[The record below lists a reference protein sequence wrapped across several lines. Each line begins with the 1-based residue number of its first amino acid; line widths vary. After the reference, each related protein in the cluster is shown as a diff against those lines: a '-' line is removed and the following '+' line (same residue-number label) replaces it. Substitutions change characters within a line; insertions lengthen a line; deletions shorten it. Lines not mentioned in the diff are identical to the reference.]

1 MSSASLHST
10 AGPPAAR
17 ASRRP
22 PAPIPHADML
32 GFWGFFKALRAN
44 PIAAW
49 SQAAYERPFVK
60 LDGGRLRPDLL
71 FVADPAMVRHVLLDR
86 VSNYDKG
93 DVVRRRLQPALGD
106 GVLIAGE
113 KSWRPQRRITA
124 PLFQPRRI
132 DAFFPD
138 MLSVAKAEALR
149 LADLGDDVVI
159 DVHDA
164 MIGLTYNVI
173 ARTAFSSETVSDP
186 AAFSRAIADYFDT
199 AGRVDLAS
207 YLRLPE
213 WIPTIGRLRARP
225 ALKLFRR
232 EIGGIIDRRRQ
243 ALTRHG
249 VGGVPDDLLTR
260 LLTSIDPQTG
270 ATLDPERVYDN
281 TVTFLA
287 AGHETTA
294 NVLAWTLFLLSEY
307 PEWDQRVF
315 EEITREIGTADPTP
329 EALGRLTLTRQVID
343 EAMRLYPPAPLI
355 PRIALEADQIGSID
369 VRAGTIVFTAPFI
382 SHRHRAFWS
391 DPDAFDP
398 TRFAPDKRDAIDRH
412 VYFPFG
418 VGPRVCIGAQ
428 FAIQEVLV
436 ALAVL
441 LKRWRF
447 VATEPDKV
455 FPHATIT
462 LRPADKLPMRLERR

>member
-1 MSSASLHST
+1 V
-10 AGPPAAR
+10 
-17 ASRRP
+17 
-22 PAPIPHADML
+22 PHAAPL

-44 PIAAW
+44 PITAW
-49 SQAAYERPFVK
+49 SQAAYELPYVK

-71 FVADPAMVRHVLLDR
+71 FVADPAMVRHILLDK
-86 VSNYDKG
+86 VANYDKG
-93 DVVRRRLQPALGD
+93 DIVRRRLAPALGD
-106 GVLIAGE
+106 GVLIASE

-124 PLFQPRRI
+124 PLFQPRRV

-138 MLSVAKAEALR
+138 MLTVARAEAMR
-149 LADLGDDVVI
+149 IGDLGEGVVF
-159 DVHDA
+159 DMHDA

-199 AGRVDLAS
+199 VGRVDLAS
-207 YLRLPE
+207 YMRLPE
-213 WIPTIGRLRARP
+213 WIPTIGRIRARP

-232 EIGGIIDRRRQ
+232 EIGGIIERRRK
-243 ALTRHG
+243 ALTRDG

-260 LLTSIDPQTG
+260 LLTTIDPQSG

-294 NVLAWTLFLLSEY
+294 NVLCWTLFLLSEY
-307 PEWDQRVF
+307 PEWDQRVA
-315 EEITREIGTADPTP
+315 EEIAREIGDDDPTP
-329 EALGRLTLTRQVID
+329 AALGRLTLTRQVID
-343 EAMRLYPPAPLI
+343 ETMRLYPPAPII
-355 PRIALEADQIGSID
+355 PRIAIEADQIGHLP
-369 VRAGTIVFTAPFI
+369 VRAGTAVFTAPFI
-382 SHRHRAFWS
+382 SHRHRAYWS

-398 TRFAPDKRDAIDRH
+398 NRFAPDKRDAIDRH

-418 VGPRVCIGAQ
+418 AGPRICIGAQ
-428 FAIQEVLV
+428 FAIQEVLI

-447 VATEPDKV
+447 VATEPEKV

-462 LRPADKLPMRLERR
+462 LRPADKLPMRAERR